1 MLYTKSQERQKTLY
15 CCRSIK
21 KTLQKYTLFAAHSLL
36 IQYYNNNKTFD
47 WNEKHIKKD

>member
-1 MLYTKSQERQKTLY
+1 MLYTKSQERQKRFTAVEV
-15 CCRSIK
+15 SK